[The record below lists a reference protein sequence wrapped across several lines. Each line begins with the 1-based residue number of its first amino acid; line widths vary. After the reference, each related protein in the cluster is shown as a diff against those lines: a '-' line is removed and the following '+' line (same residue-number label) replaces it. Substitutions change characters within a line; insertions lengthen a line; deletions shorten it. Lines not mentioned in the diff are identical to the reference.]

1 MATEHIPVV
10 DLRLLSQAEINTLSI
25 ACPNAFDLHR
35 CDDVV
40 VPKIDRSVFNES
52 AGSRKQTYSRL
63 RLAPRKPDAPPS
75 SASSSSSV
83 ARRGPHG
90 LLSSSP
96 SSSAASAADGG
107 ANDDDPGRREN
118 QQIVTFLRQLF
129 AREESS
135 APPPQPPSQSQTLS
149 LTVATPI
156 SARRNPDADDNT
168 SKALVVVED
177 GDRDVLNAKGV
188 TVDLVGLG
196 EKVDPFGE
204 ELRRRT
210 AGLKT
215 EVDLLRFLSGLEGQ
229 WGSRRKRRKIVDAS
243 VFGDD
248 LPRGWKLLL
257 GLKRKEGVA
266 WVNCRR
272 YVSPNGKQ
280 FVSCKEV
287 SSYILSLIGHPN
299 DVKSI
304 SVRNDGSTH
313 ELDKLTPRFQAAGLT
328 HQEGIAKEN
337 GSLSSVTPISSYSDD
352 NQKQVVLYRV
362 EKQTIN
368 ELKSILECH
377 ACNLTFGDKDT
388 YLRHQLSFHQRSAKR
403 RRLGKSIGN
412 GVIVKDGKYEC
423 QFCHKTFSER
433 HRYNGHIGAH
443 VRYQG
448 LSAEA
453 LPDDI
458 TTRNIFNPSPLA
470 AVPYGFSEM
479 TDLAEQ
485 NEETCNAKS
494 ADELHVDSSQ
504 CKIDSKNPGIDHNA
518 KSGGS
523 ETTEVACT
531 SISFD
536 DQNNDRNLINYK
548 SNEILQER
556 NITDDK
562 FNACMDAISPS
573 VVDVNNTAQCCSSVT
588 TQEAS
593 TSKSVDDQANNVD
606 MINCKSEEVVEAS
619 NVGDAKPSEGQVN
632 DCDMGGHKSEEVI
645 EASNTKDVRPDASSD
660 AVSSPLKNV
669 DNATCES
676 IVEIGKSSSM
686 SISVDNIS
694 EYAMTGYKSEE
705 VVDIN
710 NAMAVKPIAFV
721 ESISPSH
728 INLDT
733 VTCKTNNEIDLSS
746 CTVIPEIGKYG
757 TDQKVN
763 SEIHLITMS
772 GNGSTYGIDTFEND
786 IFTSSMGENVLVELD
801 TSGNGLKTQ
810 FASSDSLSDKEPVTE
825 NILPGEFNAAC
836 IDTTFVNG
844 HNGGVETDA
853 DCTFDIDMK
862 ESVLEEMDKP
872 GNELENCFNS
882 SNAECEEVVP
892 SDVVANN
899 DGTNYLQLN
908 VAGASSWVHSSHGV
922 PILDMIPEQCEAE
935 LSSVGQKRENLPG
948 FEELRLGASS
958 SSEFVCLD
966 GQESSS
972 VPGPSI
978 ELGYAT
984 ALQNGS
990 CSSVQLGWDISPKM
1004 VSGCELTS
1012 VCVWCSREF
1021 SHDGSIAELQ
1031 PDSLGFMC
1039 PACKAKIS
1047 GDFNVLHN
1055 GSSG

>member
-10 DLRLLSQAEINTLSI
+10 DLRLLSQTEINTLSVS
-25 ACPNAFDLHR
+25 CPNAFDLHR

-63 RLAPRKPDAPPS
+63 RLAPRKPDGPPS

-83 ARRGPHG
+83 ARRGPRG

-118 QQIVTFLRQLF
+118 QQIVSFLRQLF

-135 APPPQPPSQSQTLS
+135 APHPQLQSQTLS
-149 LTVATPI
+149 LTVATPV
-156 SARRNPDADDNT
+156 SARRNSDADD
-168 SKALVVVED
+168 SSRKALVVVED
-177 GDRDVLNAKGV
+177 RDRDVLNAKGV

-215 EVDLLRFLSGLEGQ
+215 EVDLLRFLSALEGQ

-280 FVSCKEV
+280 FGSCKEV
-287 SSYILSLIGHPN
+287 SSYILSLVGHPN
-299 DVKSI
+299 NVKSI
-304 SVRNDGSTH
+304 FVQNDGSTH
-313 ELDKLTPRFQAAGLT
+313 EVDKLTPSFAAGLT
-328 HQEGIAKEN
+328 HQEGVAKEN
-337 GSLSSVTPISSYSDD
+337 GSMSSVTPLSSYSDD
-352 NQKQVVLYRV
+352 SQKQVVLYRV

-368 ELKSILECH
+368 ETKSILECH
-377 ACNLTFGDKDT
+377 ACKLTFGDKDT
-388 YLRHQLSFHQRSAKR
+388 YLQHQLSFHQRSAKR
-403 RRLGKSIGN
+403 RRLGRSIGN

-423 QFCHKTFSER
+423 QFCHKIFSER

-458 TTRNIFNPSPLA
+458 TTRYILNPSPLA
-470 AVPYGFSEM
+470 AVPYSFSEM
-479 TDLAEQ
+479 TALAEQ

-494 ADELHVDSSQ
+494 ADKLHVDSSQ
-504 CKIDSKNPGIDHNA
+504 CKIDTKNPGIDHNA

-523 ETTEVACT
+523 EATEVACT
-531 SISFD
+531 SISID
-536 DQNNDRNLINYK
+536 DQNNDHNLTSYK
-548 SNEILQER
+548 SNEILLER

-562 FNACMDAISPS
+562 SDAHMDAISPS
-573 VVDVNNTAQCCSSVT
+573 VVDVNNVAQYCSPVT

-593 TSKSVDDQANNVD
+593 TSKSVDDQASHID
-606 MINCKSEEVVEAS
+606 MVNCKSEVVEAG
-619 NVGDAKPSEGQVN
+619 NAGDANPNDGQVN
-632 DCDMGGHKSEEVI
+632 DCDMGGYKTEEVI
-645 EASNTKDVRPDASSD
+645 EASNTKDVRPDASLD
-660 AVSSPLKNV
+660 AVSSPLKNM

-676 IVEIGKSSSM
+676 INEIGQSSST
-686 SISVDNIS
+686 SISVDNIN

-710 NAMAVKPIAFV
+710 NPMGVKHIASI
-721 ESISPSH
+721 ESISPSL
-728 INLDT
+728 INVDT
-733 VTCKTNNEIDLSS
+733 NEIDLSS
-746 CTVIPEIGKYG
+746 CTMIPEIGKYG
-757 TDQKVN
+757 TDQKAN
-763 SEIHLITMS
+763 SDVHLITMS
-772 GNGSTYGIDTFEND
+772 GNEPTYGIDTFAND

-801 TSGNGLKTQ
+801 SSDTGLKTQ
-810 FASSDSLSDKEPVTE
+810 FANSHSLSDKELATE
-825 NILPGEFNAAC
+825 NIMPGEFNATC

-844 HNGGVETDA
+844 HNGDVETDA

-872 GNELENCFNS
+872 DNELENCFCS
-882 SNAECEEVVP
+882 SNAGCEEVVP

-908 VAGASSWVHSSHGV
+908 VVGTSSWVHSSDGV
-922 PILDMIPEQCEAE
+922 PILDMIPEQCEDE
-935 LSSVGQKRENLPG
+935 LSSVGQKRGILPG
-948 FEELRLGASS
+948 FEELRLDASS
-958 SSEFVCLD
+958 SSEFVCLT
-966 GQESSS
+966 GREPSS
-972 VPGPSI
+972 VPGPTI

-990 CSSVQLGWDISPKM
+990 CSSVQLGWDISR
-1004 VSGCELTS
+1004 ELTS

-1021 SHDGSIAELQ
+1021 SHGSIAVAELQ
-1031 PDSLGFMC
+1031 PDSVGFMC

-1047 GDFNVLHN
+1047 G
-1055 GSSG
+1055 